1 MRLAKSIAVC
11 VLIVVPLL
19 GCALC
24 PQTDPQFK
32 MIEHFDDY
40 MIPLGKAVDIVVDSL
55 PQDAK
60 DEQIFSEVV
69 RQSEDPGLVSPFE
82 GYVLKARIEHIDEDT
97 NVGVILL
104 CTPDGK
110 EGIIEDVSCT
120 TRPDTFRPTRSPCD
134 YLLDVKRVCA
144 VP

>member
-1 MRLAKSIAVC
+1 MKLLKTIAVSFF
-11 VLIVVPLL
+11 IISFLL
-19 GCALC
+19 GCGLC

-32 MIEHFDDY
+32 MIEHLDDF
-40 MIPLGKAVDIVVDSL
+40 MIPLGKAVDIAVDSL

-69 RQSEDPGLVSPFE
+69 RQSEDPGLLKPFE
-82 GYVLKARIEHIDEDT
+82 GYVLKARIEKLDEDT

-110 EGIIEDVSCT
+110 EGIIEDASCT
-120 TRPDTFRPTRSPCD
+120 ARPDTFRPTRSPCE

-144 VP
+144 AP